1 MQTARPGA
9 QTKRQDVAGAGEEV
23 ASRQN
28 LTGRLHLRKHQITLP
43 FNTLGEAWSFYL
55 ACSSH

>member
-1 MQTARPGA
+1 MQMAQPGA
-9 QTKRQDVAGAGEEV
+9 QTKRQGVAEAGEDV

-43 FNTLGEAWSFYL
+43 FNTLGEA
-55 ACSSH
+55 